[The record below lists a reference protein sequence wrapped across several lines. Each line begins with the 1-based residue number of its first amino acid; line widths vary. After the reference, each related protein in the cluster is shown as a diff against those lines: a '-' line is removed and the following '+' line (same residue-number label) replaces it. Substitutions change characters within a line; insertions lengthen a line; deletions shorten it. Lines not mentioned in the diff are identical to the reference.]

1 MIPLKVNAILEV
13 LGRPAQNVTD
23 ALKIIV
29 DKMKAEKELKV
40 ISHKIHEPVAVKDA
54 ENLFTSFVEVELEL
68 PSINHLFSFLFVY
81 MPANIEISYPE
92 NLNLSNQDLNQMT
105 NQLMHRMHQYDAIAK
120 NALSEKDFVMKK
132 LYEVAPHLFKQNTEQ
147 PQQTQPIEQSKETK
161 KESKKVKSKKKK
173 R

>member
-1 MIPLKVNAILEV
+1 MEALKVHTILEV

-29 DKMKAEKELKV
+29 DKMMAEKELKV
-40 ISHKIHEPVAVKDA
+40 ISHKIHEPVPVKDSQD
-54 ENLFTSFVEVELEL
+54 LFTSFVEVELEL
-68 PSINHLFSFLFVY
+68 PSLNHLFSFLFVY

-92 NLNLSNQDLNQMT
+92 KVSISNQDLNQMT

-120 NALSEKDFVMKK
+120 NALSEKDFLMKK
-132 LYEVAPHLFKQNTEQ
+132 LYEVAPHLFKQNPNQ
-147 PQQTQPIEQSKETK
+147 QPIQNQ
-161 KESKKVKSKKKK
+161 ESKKEEKKINKSKSRKKK

>member
-1 MIPLKVNAILEV
+1 MEPLTVHAILEV
-13 LGRPAQNVTD
+13 LGRPAENVTD

-29 DKMKAEKELKV
+29 DKMKAEKELKL
-40 ISHKIHEPVAVKDA
+40 ISHKIHEPVPVKDSD
-54 ENLFTSFVEVELEL
+54 NLFTSFVEVELEL
-68 PSINHLFSFLFVY
+68 PSLNHLFSFLFVY

-92 NLNLSNQDLNQMT
+92 NLTLSNQDLNQMT

-132 LYEVAPHLFKQNTEQ
+132 LYEVAPHLFKKKDEQ
-147 PQQTQPIEQSKETK
+147 VQPTQEVNSNK